1 MQEHSGSLQDRVHL
15 QDSGC
20 NTAFGVGSLSIQS
33 VVRCSDP
40 SSLSEH
46 QHNLSGDAGT
56 SGQSDSVSKSLLDS
70 LRFDNAF

>member
-20 NTAFGVGSLSIQS
+20 NTAFGAGSLSIQS

-46 QHNLSGDAGT
+46 QHNLSGDGT
-56 SGQSDSVSKSLLDS
+56 SGQPIRLSFQVL
-70 LRFDNAF
+70 A